1 MTHARQGRRAR
12 RYARAY
18 AAGFAAGRK
27 RSGLHGFVGGVAL
40 AAGTVALAVLL
51 LVAHTPDDPA
61 PGVMLRPG
69 ESVTFSFTWPDGAR
83 EEPQASIEARLADGW
98 L

>member
-1 MTHARQGRRAR
+1 MTHARQSRSAR
-12 RYARAY
+12 RYTQAYTQGY
-18 AAGFAAGRK
+18 AAARK
-27 RSGLHGFVGGVAL
+27 GSWLQGFVGGVAL

-51 LVAHTPDDPA
+51 LVAHTPHDTGA
-61 PGVMLRPG
+61 SLTLSPG
-69 ESVTFSFTWPDGAR
+69 ESVTFSFAWPEMEH